1 MATAFDKHDPPA
13 KTRAIFALGLLALT
27 ISISLAGC
35 TLTKRQAQITLP
47 EDLPQTWATRVCV
60 DDLPIAS
67 NLLGLIDLP
76 ELKALVHEAM
86 NNNPDLRA
94 TALRLKAEGFLLGR
108 PRSQMLPKVEAGI
121 SRGRNNQGNNDN
133 TGRTEP
139 QTYHKISANVSWE
152 IDMWGRLANE
162 YSAAKQEVTAKEK
175 DFLQARD
182 ALAARTIQ
190 AWINQL
196 ADRRAKGIEEERLA
210 VLQHIE
216 AVLIQR
222 YRDGLGSLDE
232 YSTARSRTQI
242 ARADLSTRQANLDR
256 SVRALE
262 ILLGRYPGGQLSS
275 GKEWPT
281 LPMPIVDMPAAALS
295 LRPDI
300 QAGLARVEAARNLAR
315 AADKARLPLLSLS
328 GEIFRTGTRISDIG
342 SATTY
347 WGVLGSLFQPLFQG
361 GRLRDEARAK
371 HSEAMAAIEDLHA
384 IVLRSLSEVEN
395 ALTLEKEL
403 AVQIV
408 ALGSA
413 VEESEKS
420 SRYYVYRYRQGLDSI
435 QSLLIA
441 REQEMTVKM
450 RLNQLKA
457 DRLGNRIDLALAV
470 GAGIGD
476 NP

>member
-1 MATAFDKHDPPA
+1 
-13 KTRAIFALGLLALT
+13 
-27 ISISLAGC
+27 
-35 TLTKRQAQITLP
+35 
-47 EDLPQTWATRVCV
+47 
-60 DDLPIAS
+60 
-67 NLLGLIDLP
+67 
-76 ELKALVHEAM
+76 
-86 NNNPDLRA
+86 
-94 TALRLKAEGFLLGR
+94 
-108 PRSQMLPKVEAGI
+108 
-121 SRGRNNQGNNDN
+121 
-133 TGRTEP
+133 
-139 QTYHKISANVSWE
+139 VSWE
-152 IDMWGRLANE
+152 IDIWGRLANE

-190 AWINQL
+190 AWINQF
-196 ADRRAKGIEEERLA
+196 ADRRAKGIEKERLA

-216 AVLIQR
+216 EVVIQR

-275 GKEWPT
+275 GKAWPT
-281 LPMPIVDMPAAALS
+281 LPMPIVDMPAAALL

-441 REQEMTVKM
+441 REQEMAVKM

-476 NP
+476 NQ